1 MYCCICLVCM
11 HRALSRC
18 MLHFDLS
25 ICNAKVTNYHE
36 SANYMPALFIK
47 RSIFVSPP
55 LSLHSSQYG
64 LSMNFTPVAAASCGV
79 SVC

>member
-47 RSIFVSPP
+47 RSIFVFPHLYPP
-55 LSLHSSQYG
+55 TQSSLLTVRLEHEIH
-64 LSMNFTPVAAASCGV
+64 ARSCGIL
-79 SVC
+79 